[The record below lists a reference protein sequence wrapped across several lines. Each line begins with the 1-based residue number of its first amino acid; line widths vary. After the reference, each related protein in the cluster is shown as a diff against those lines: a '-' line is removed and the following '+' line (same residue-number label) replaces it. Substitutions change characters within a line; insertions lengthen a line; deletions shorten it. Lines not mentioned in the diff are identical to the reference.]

1 MDNFFGRLKV
11 EMFYEE
17 RFESMN
23 AFKEALKSYINY
35 YNNDRISLKLKG
47 MSPVHYRTHSLVSL
61 SIFLGSLHHGLQLF
75 YNAKE

>member
-35 YNNDRISLKLKG
+35 YNLSRI
-47 MSPVHYRTHSLVSL
+47 H
-61 SIFLGSLHHGLQLF
+61 I
-75 YNAKE
+75 